1 MTMPDAS
8 EIEALVGHEFP
19 GGKYTVAHWE
29 NFLLTEC
36 TGGEQLPE
44 GMVHPVVMFHMPIL
58 GAGTS
63 IADMFALG
71 QAESDY
77 SIGIESYDWE
87 FFGTLEED
95 VEYSISAR
103 VTEAGHHLVV
113 RQIVTDDF
121 SAITGQIGLWI
132 DDPAVDVVVTT
143 GGTGLTGRDGT
154 PEALRNLFDKE
165 IEGFGELFRYIS
177 YAKIGT
183 STIQSRA
190 VAGVAG
196 GTYIFALP
204 GSPSACRDGWDE
216 ILRYQ
221 LDIRHRPCNFVEI
234 MPRLTESPTT
244 RRGG

>member
-36 TGGEQLPE
+36 TGAEQLPE
-44 GMVHPVVMFHMPIL
+44 GMVHPVVIFHMPIL

-63 IADMFALG
+63 IGEMFALG

-103 VTEAGHHLVV
+103 VTEADRRRSGDRVYDRIQFQFDV
-113 RQIVTDDF
+113 
-121 SAITGQIGLWI
+121 A
-132 DDPAVDVVVTT
+132 DP
-143 GGTGLTGRDGT
+143 GGTVLAR
-154 PEALRNLFDKE
+154 
-165 IEGFGELFRYIS
+165 
-177 YAKIGT
+177 
-183 STIQSRA
+183 STITW
-190 VAGVAG
+190 
-196 GTYIFALP
+196 TYGRSGDA
-204 GSPSACRDGWDE
+204 S
-216 ILRYQ
+216 
-221 LDIRHRPCNFVEI
+221 
-234 MPRLTESPTT
+234 
-244 RRGG
+244 